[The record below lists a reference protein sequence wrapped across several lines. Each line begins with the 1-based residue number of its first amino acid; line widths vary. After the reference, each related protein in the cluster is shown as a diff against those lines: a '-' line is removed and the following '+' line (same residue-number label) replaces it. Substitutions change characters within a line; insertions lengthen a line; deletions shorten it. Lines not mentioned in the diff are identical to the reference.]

1 MLHYNTLFKYFT
13 FFIILS
19 IHFIHFFGII
29 VKISM
34 IGDVKLPRGK
44 HSKSKSIYSYHSSNV
59 KQPKLKKSIFVVMFS
74 VVVLGFT
81 FNNLSCIQGDSEN
94 NIFVI
99 NCSNSNSIISN
110 DTTITSANIENPEAS
125 SENSQVQ
132 IIKPTEDEKV
142 KLLVQSEIENNN
154 LTKENFAFFYYKPVD
169 KKYYFYNEDTY
180 FTAASTV
187 KVPVAMHYYDMI
199 NDGKLTLNST
209 IKYDDSC
216 YEPGGGTTSATYD
229 SGDNVPISFLLKQ
242 SIVNSDNTA
251 VNLLIDNLG
260 FSACR
265 KSIAEFAT
273 FPLSDEFYTENV
285 TCARYSF
292 DVINHIFSNQEA
304 YSNLIEDMKVS
315 SMGQYLKKYISD
327 YEVAHKYGSYSGYV
341 HDYGIVFTESPYL
354 IGVFT
359 KGLSEAD
366 EFIANISQK
375 VLQCVLD
382 ESTEIT
388 TNN

>member
-1 MLHYNTLFKYFT
+1 M
-13 FFIILS
+13 
-19 IHFIHFFGII
+19 
-29 VKISM
+29 
-34 IGDVKLPRGK
+34 PRGK

-132 IIKPTEDEKV
+132 IIEPTEDEKI
-142 KLLVQSEIENNN
+142 KLLIQSEVENNN
-154 LTKENFAFFYYKPVD
+154 LTEENFAFFYYRPSD
-169 KKYYFYNEDTY
+169 KKYYFYNENTY

-209 IKYDDSC
+209 IKYDDNC

-229 SGDNVPISFLLKQ
+229 SGNNVPISFLLKQ

-260 FSACR
+260 FSTCR

-285 TCARYSF
+285 TYARYSF
-292 DVINHIFSNQEA
+292 DVINHIFSNQET

-315 SMGQYLKKYISD
+315 SMRQYLKKYISD

-382 ESTEIT
+382 ENTEIT

>member
-1 MLHYNTLFKYFT
+1 M
-13 FFIILS
+13 
-19 IHFIHFFGII
+19 
-29 VKISM
+29 
-34 IGDVKLPRGK
+34 PRGK

-74 VVVLGFT
+74 VIVLGFT
-81 FNNLSCIQGDSEN
+81 FSNLSCVQGDSAN
-94 NIFVI
+94 NLFSI
-99 NCSNSNSIISN
+99 NLSKNYSSNSNEAIN
-110 DTTITSANIENPEAS
+110 TSANVENPEAE
-125 SENSQVQ
+125 SENVKVQVVE
-132 IIKPTEDEKV
+132 PTEDEKI

-154 LTKENFAFFYYKPVD
+154 FTENNFAFFYYRPID
-169 KKYYFYNEDTY
+169 KKYYFYNENTY

-187 KVPVAMHYYDMI
+187 KVPIAIHYYNMI
-199 NDGKLTLNST
+199 NSNKLTSDST

-229 SGDNVPISFLLKQ
+229 AGDNVPISFLLKQ

-273 FPLSDEFYTENV
+273 FPISDEFYTENV

-292 DVINHIFSNQEA
+292 DVINHIFNNQEA

-315 SMGQYLKKYISD
+315 SMGQYFKKYISD

-341 HDYGIVFTESPYL
+341 HDYGIIFAESPYL
-354 IGVFT
+354 IGIFT
-359 KGLSEAD
+359 KGISEAD
-366 EFIANISQK
+366 EFIANLSQK
-375 VLQCVLD
+375 VLQTTLD
-382 ESTEIT
+382 DRTTITEDT
-388 TNN
+388 Y